1 MPSMTTKIQSDVLE
15 RPVAG
20 FLPPPPRG
28 MRVRRVSI
36 DIEYNDRGEATGASV
51 TASYFEVAE

>member
-1 MPSMTTKIQSDVLE
+1 MTTKIQGDVLE
-15 RPVAG
+15 RPVAS